1 MRRQWYLQGRATY
14 IRTKG
19 ISYEKDGVLTC
30 SLGNCM
36 NDDFFEEYTITSH
49 KNLNIKLKFLK
60 TALAEL
66 YYKIIDEK
74 EFKELLNIV

>member
-1 MRRQWYLQGRATY
+1 
-14 IRTKG
+14 
-19 ISYEKDGVLTC
+19 
-30 SLGNCM
+30 M
-36 NDDFFEEYTITSH
+36 NDDFFEEYTITGH

>member
-1 MRRQWYLQGRATY
+1 
-14 IRTKG
+14 
-19 ISYEKDGVLTC
+19 
-30 SLGNCM
+30 M